1 MISSY
6 KNDHENTIFTIH
18 TANTTYQMKADW
30 YGTLLHTYYGKRVPD
45 GDLSYIIEYPSP
57 AFSGHSHI
65 ARTSWNYSPDTYPQ
79 ECSTFGCGDFR
90 TTMIAVRNTD
100 GSRGL
105 ELCYVDS
112 EITEGKYSIKGLP
125 AFYGDKDE
133 AQTLRITLKDRVY
146 DIYVHL
152 YYGVIDK
159 YDIITRYAVIENK
172 SGAEIKL
179 EKALSM
185 NLDIQFGKFDT
196 ITFHGR
202 HTSEREFCRETVEP
216 GRRSVGSLRGASSH
230 QFSPFAIL
238 CSHDAT
244 EEAGECY
251 GFNFVYSGNF
261 LWEVEYEQ
269 MRQTRVVM
277 GINPENFCY
286 ILADGETFETPEV
299 AMSFSNEGLGKLSR
313 NYHKAIRNNLC
324 RGKYKLARRPSL
336 INNWEGTYMDFTGD
350 KLVSMAEDA
359 SKLGIELFVMDDG
372 WFGKRDT
379 DTSGL
384 GDWVVNEKKLG
395 CTLYEL
401 AERIKATGMKF
412 GIWFEPEC
420 ISEDSDLFRAH
431 PDWALTMPNRGPV
444 RSRTQLVLDFARE
457 DVREY
462 ILNSLIKVLE
472 SADISYV
479 KWDFNRHI
487 CDVYSNAFPAEKQG
501 EINHRYI
508 LGLYDMLEKLTSRF
522 PDILFESCSG
532 GGGRFDCGMLHYMPQ
547 VWCSDDTDPVE
558 RTKIQY
564 GTSFGFPSCTVASHV
579 SASPNHQT
587 GRVTSLKTR
596 GNLATSG
603 MYGVELDINKM
614 TDEEKVGISEQVAR
628 YKELADLV
636 MSGDYYRLT
645 SPYDVKEPFACWEF
659 VREDGSEAWVVD
671 IYLRTVANRYPAFVK
686 IRGLIPDAQYRI
698 NGSNETYSGASLMYC
713 GIKLLHRWG
722 EYYSDSYHIT
732 LA

>member
-18 TANTTYQMKADW
+18 TANTTYQMKTDW

-45 GDLSYIIEYPSP
+45 GDLSYIIEYPAP
-57 AFSGHSHI
+57 GFSGHSDV
-65 ARTSWNYSPDTYPQ
+65 AKTSWNYSPDTYPQ

-90 TTMIAVRNTD
+90 NTMIAVRNTD
-100 GSRGL
+100 GSCGI

-112 EITEGKYSIKGLP
+112 EITEGKYAIKGLP

-159 YDIITRYAVIENK
+159 YDIITRCAVIENR

-185 NLDIQFGKFDT
+185 NLDFQFGQFDT

-238 CSHDAT
+238 CSHEAT
-244 EEAGECY
+244 EEAGDCY

-286 ILADGETFETPEV
+286 VLADGESFETPEV
-299 AMSFSNEGLGKLSR
+299 AMSFSGEGLGKLSR

-324 RGKYKLARRPSL
+324 RGKYKFARRPSL

-350 KLVSMAEDA
+350 KLVAMAEDA

-395 CTLYEL
+395 CTLSEL
-401 AERIKATGMKF
+401 AEKIKATGMKF

-420 ISEDSDLFRAH
+420 VSEDSDLFRAH
-431 PDWALTMPNRGPV
+431 PDWALTMPNRAPV

-472 SADISYV
+472 SADISYL

-487 CDVYSNAFPAEKQG
+487 CDVYSNTFPAEKQG

-532 GGGRFDCGMLHYMPQ
+532 GGGRFDCGMLYYMPQ

-587 GRVTSLKTR
+587 GRVSSLKTR

-614 TDEEKVGISEQVAR
+614 TDEEKVAISEQVAR

-671 IYLRTVANRYPAFVK
+671 IYLRAVANRYPAFVK
-686 IRGLIPDAQYRI
+686 IRGLVPDAQYRI
-698 NGSNETYSGASLMYC
+698 NGSKETYSGASLMYC